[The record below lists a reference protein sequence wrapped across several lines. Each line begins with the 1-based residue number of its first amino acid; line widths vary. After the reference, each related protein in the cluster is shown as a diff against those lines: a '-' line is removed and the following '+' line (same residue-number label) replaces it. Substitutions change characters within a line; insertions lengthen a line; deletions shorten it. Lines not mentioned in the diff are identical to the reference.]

1 MVVSLPSKA
10 EKGGVRALQSCGE
23 EEGGGSDTRQLPG
36 CGTHCHAMRE
46 KTGEVEVQSGGPHPE
61 EKGAWAGCWVS
72 S

>member
-23 EEGGGSDTRQLPG
+23 AEGGGVRHPTAARVRHSLP
-36 CGTHCHAMRE
+36 CHAG

-61 EKGAWAGCWVS
+61 ERGAWAGCWVS